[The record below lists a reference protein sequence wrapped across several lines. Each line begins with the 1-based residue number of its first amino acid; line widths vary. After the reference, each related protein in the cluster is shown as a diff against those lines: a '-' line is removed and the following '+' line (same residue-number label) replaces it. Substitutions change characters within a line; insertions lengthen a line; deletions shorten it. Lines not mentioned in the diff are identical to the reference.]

1 MVDMTSDR
9 AAARVVGR
17 PVQQDWVC
25 ELTMMQQSVL
35 FSSIRGP
42 DGVPKGHPVKPIIR
56 WFRRCI
62 LLSAFDRRALSDP
75 FEPGGGSFTGPYTEQ
90 HALQHHGTDKNFVG
104 LLNADGWESIKHL
117 AFSALPG
124 VYLRHVDELPF
135 HFMNHLLQSA
145 LIVATYHPDQ
155 FCRDWWQAFYDTV
168 VNDLHLHPE
177 GAEEMAQRL
186 SDNEAAWA
194 AREKPGKRS

>member
-9 AAARVVGR
+9 AAARVAGR

-56 WFRRCI
+56 WFRRCT

-75 FEPGGGSFTGPYTEQ
+75 FEPGGGSFTGPYTEE
-90 HALQHHGTDKNFVG
+90 HAKLHFGTDAEFNQA
-104 LLNADGWESIKHL
+104 LEIDGWDLVCWK
-117 AFSALPG
+117 AFHKLPG

-135 HFMNHLLQSA
+135 HFMNHLLQSS
-145 LIVATYHPDQ
+145 LIVATFHPNQ
-155 FCRDWWQAFYDTV
+155 FCRDWWQRFYDTV

-177 GAEEMAQRL
+177 DAGEMARRL

>member
-56 WFRRCI
+56 WFRRCT

-75 FEPGGGSFTGPYTEQ
+75 FEPGGGSFTGPYKLEHARAHFGHQEGFEQ
-90 HALQHHGTDKNFVG
+90 MLKEHGWAGVRMLVFKR
-104 LLNADGWESIKHL
+104 
-117 AFSALPG
+117 LPE

-145 LIVATYHPDQ
+145 LIVATFHPENL
-155 FCRDWWQAFYDTV
+155 CRAWWQSFYDMV

-177 GAEEMAQRL
+177 GAEEMALRL
-186 SDNEAAWA
+186 SDNEQAWA